1 MVTFVHNVNHG
12 FMAMQL
18 YHSNMKTSGCLL
30 IMLSLTT
37 SASLHAQNVPQAPPP
52 IERLRSNIEQ
62 IAKSVDTNWGI
73 YIKCLDTNEEVSL
86 NADKVM
92 DTMSVIKIPLM
103 VEAFRQIEAGKF
115 SLQDRYTLKEAD
127 KRPGTGVIRSMD
139 AGAVLTIKD
148 LLTLMTI
155 VSDNT
160 ATDVI
165 FEKVGGTEPVN
176 RLMRSYGLNTIRA
189 TGNADVWFK
198 ALAAATSAAEFH
210 NEGKTPFGLSSPRD
224 MGRLLEKIAV
234 GEAVNQSASRQMIQI
249 MNGQIYRTRIP
260 KYVGGF
266 QTPHKTG
273 DMVPFIANDV
283 GLLINNKHRIVVSIF
298 TEKHN
303 LSAGSPTNLIGNYI
317 EDGIARVAEQVA
329 DYFGYN

>member
-1 MVTFVHNVNHG
+1 
-12 FMAMQL
+12 
-18 YHSNMKTSGCLL
+18 MKTWRC
-30 IMLSLTT
+30 IPILSLVL
-37 SASLHAQNVPQAPPP
+37 AVALHAQNAPQAPAP
-52 IERLRSNIEQ
+52 IDRLRTNIEQ
-62 IAKSVDTNWGI
+62 IARSVDTNWGI
-73 YIKCLDTNEEVSL
+73 YIKCLDTNEEVTL
-86 NADKVM
+86 NADKTM

-115 SLQDRYTLKEAD
+115 SLQDRYTLKDAD

-160 ATDVI
+160 ATDVM

-176 RLMRSYGLNTIRA
+176 QLMRSYGLNTIRA
-189 TGNADVWFK
+189 TGTADTWFK
-198 ALAAATSAAEFH
+198 ALAAAPSSAEFH

-224 MGRLLEKIAV
+224 MGRLLEKIAL
-234 GEAVNQSASRQMIQI
+234 GEAVSKSAGLQMIQI

-260 KYVGGF
+260 KYVGGY
-266 QTPHKTG
+266 QVPHKTG

-283 GLLINNKHRIVVSIF
+283 GLLINSKHRIVVSIF
-298 TEKHN
+298 TDKRGITPG
-303 LSAGSPTNLIGNYI
+303 APTNLIGAQI
-317 EDGIARVAEQVA
+317 EDAIARIAEQVA
-329 DYFGYN
+329 DYFSFR